1 MSRSCPRLNRRTSMQ
16 HCPHRCGEP
25 TLLSLPHLKLL
36 FWDPERCFLEHSV
49 HDKRNRSPSRDIR
62 DIFITATPEHKSDA
76 HTNSRFR
83 YIRKHGVLGEE
94 PMLNAARVK
103 GTRECG
109 CQGELLSSNVERD
122 TSTCHNA

>member
-1 MSRSCPRLNRRTSMQ
+1 M
-16 HCPHRCGEP
+16 
-25 TLLSLPHLKLL
+25 LSLPHLKLL

-109 CQGELLSSNVERD
+109 CQGELLSVTCVKSRKDQEKQKRGTSD
-122 TSTCHNA
+122 TKTLLNSEA